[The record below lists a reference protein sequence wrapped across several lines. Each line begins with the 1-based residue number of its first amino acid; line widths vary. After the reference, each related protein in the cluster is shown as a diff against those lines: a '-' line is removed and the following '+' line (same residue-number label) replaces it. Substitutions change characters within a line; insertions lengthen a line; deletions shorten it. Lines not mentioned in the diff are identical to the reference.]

1 MKIGKNVK
9 VFVVGL
15 DKEECEEFIDDIMKA
30 FIYMKGDYVPDLLEE
45 LHVRKTGRQI
55 SDLEGNTLKFYPAVT
70 EAGSEK
76 SVDAYY
82 DKVISHDVASR
93 LDGLPYFGL
102 HRRDF
107 SERVLIVS
115 LLNTMSHNVLNHALK
130 DNRDELMP
138 YMLLE
143 SEELKHLY
151 CVAADG
157 ISYKHTHKL
166 ETSSLL
172 DGWSYSH
179 QEASMSARILD
190 NDFCGCYF
198 YNAAM
203 LTIMHCLPNAQ
214 YCQRMAHIFF
224 LSSLLLATKVEETE
238 SITT

>member
-1 MKIGKNVK
+1 MRKIGKNVK

-30 FIYMKGDYVPDLLEE
+30 FIYMKGDYAPELLEE

-55 SDLEGNTLKFYPAVT
+55 SDLEGNTLKFYPAVA

-82 DKVISHDVASR
+82 DKAISHDVASR

-102 HRRDF
+102 HR
-107 SERVLIVS
+107 VLIVS
-115 LLNTMSHNVLNHALK
+115 LLNTMSYNVLNRVLK

-157 ISYKHTHKL
+157 ISYKHTYKL

-203 LTIMHCLPNAQ
+203 LTIVHCLPNAQ

-224 LSSLLLATKVEETE
+224 LSSLLLATKAEETE
-238 SITT
+238 E

>member
-1 MKIGKNVK
+1 MRKIGRNVK

-30 FIYMKGDYVPDLLEE
+30 FIYMKGDYAPDLLEE

-76 SVDAYY
+76 SVGAYY
-82 DKVISHDVASR
+82 DKAISHDVASR

-115 LLNTMSHNVLNHALK
+115 LLNTMSYNVLNRVLK

-157 ISYKHTHKL
+157 ISYKHTYKL

-203 LTIMHCLPNAQ
+203 LTIVHCLPNAQ

-238 SITT
+238 E

>member
-30 FIYMKGDYVPDLLEE
+30 FIYMKGDYAPELLEE

-76 SVDAYY
+76 SVNAYY
-82 DKVISHDVASR
+82 DKAISHDVASR

-115 LLNTMSHNVLNHALK
+115 LLNTMSYNVLNRVLK

-157 ISYKHTHKL
+157 ISYKHTYKL

-203 LTIMHCLPNAQ
+203 LTIVHCLPNAQ

-238 SITT
+238 STTT